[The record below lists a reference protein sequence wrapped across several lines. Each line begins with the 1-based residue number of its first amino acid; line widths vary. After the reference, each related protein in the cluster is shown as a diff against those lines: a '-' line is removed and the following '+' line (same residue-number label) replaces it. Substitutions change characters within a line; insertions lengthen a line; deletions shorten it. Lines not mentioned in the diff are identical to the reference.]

1 MLYNEKIHNTNTNV
15 TFYDDYNI
23 VERWNINILTDK
35 HLLPSVVKLADDWK
49 VDYSI
54 IISFIKENNLE
65 QELFRYTLY
74 GGRTSSKKIAEKA
87 VYKEKVTHK
96 FGYRSVEKVYH
107 DVYVNE
113 SEFIHLMFPKIIEY
127 IIINFYPQF
136 AIYKSKSRFENEIK
150 ISPKMTI
157 AEIERDYHNCKLTAK
172 DIVELLNSSTYSTE
186 QVKTLAYNIYSDG
199 EDIYYPLPSVM
210 VHGHKYEMSLS
221 IPREAIIN
229 NDWSIVEDK
238 FVFSIIKPDAD
249 ENLGRNPNNWYQ
261 GKQKDSPYFNID
273 EVAKIKSLFKI

>member
-1 MLYNEKIHNTNTNV
+1 MLYNEKIKNTNRNV
-15 TFYDDYNI
+15 TFYDSHKI
-23 VERWNINILTDK
+23 VERWGINILTAK

-49 VDYSI
+49 VEYSF
-54 IISFIKENNLE
+54 IISFIKKNNLE
-65 QELFRYTLY
+65 KELFRYTLY
-74 GGRTSSKKIAEKA
+74 GGRTSSKKVAEKA
-87 VYKEKVTHK
+87 VYEEKVRWCY
-96 FGYRSVEKVYH
+96 GRRSVEKVYH
-107 DVYVNE
+107 DVYVTE
-113 SEFIHLMFPKIIEY
+113 SEFIHLIFPKIIEY
-127 IIINFYPQF
+127 IIINVYPQF

-150 ISPKMTI
+150 ISPEMTI

-210 VHGHKYEMSLS
+210 VQGHKYDMSLS

-229 NDWSIVEDK
+229 NDWSIVEEK
-238 FVFSIIKPDAD
+238 YVFSIIKPDAD
-249 ENLGRNPNNWYQ
+249 ESLGRNPNNWYQ
-261 GKQKDSPYFNID
+261 GKQKDSPYFNTD